1 MCGCYSNLR
10 FRIKLGVQC
19 WLLIF
24 FCTINYYSAELSP
37 PQLNS
42 LVYTHHH
49 HQFYISFLFNFQ
61 SSPLT
66 IMSWS
71 VSVLVVSICIFH
83 LWSLINCG
91 LYVSRPKSID
101 NWLFSLSGTINSFSA
116 TKRQVTGYYSNHS
129 LLVAVWAP
137 LSHIESVAPSR
148 PLQLSTNLTNTI

>member
-1 MCGCYSNLR
+1 MLIAHFLLHHQLLLCRALPTP
-10 FRIKLGVQC
+10 IEQPGVHTHTTTTNFIS
-19 WLLIF
+19 LFSLIF
-24 FCTINYYSAELSP
+24 NLVHLPLCLDQSVCSLS
-37 PQLNS
+37 LSVYFTCES
-42 LVYTHHH
+42 LV
-49 HQFYISFLFNFQ
+49 
-61 SSPLT
+61 
-66 IMSWS
+66 
-71 VSVLVVSICIFH
+71 
-83 LWSLINCG
+83 NCG